1 VSFFTD
7 KGSEM
12 NKNYVIGSLFGLGII
27 AILIV
32 VFPSPSRSSEPYLP
46 ETLEERVAKL
56 EKTTASYSI
65 PQGLFIGGEIE
76 GYYDDK
82 TYDSGWDSRA
92 ELQVGINSKLPKNA
106 LGINYAGATMTYD
119 TDYALDST
127 LDNTVVEKQLGV
139 GNDFAILYLGETD
152 AQRIGFAKT
161 PKIGAPI
168 IITEKSSRIEHN
180 EKTVLVIGGFQ
191 RDAEFDFDSYR
202 LKKETP
208 WGIMLGYDNKEES
221 LYAGA
226 TVSLFGYADL
236 SYMMIDTDAVDSSS
250 YTVDT
255 KQEGWAIGGSLHRF
269 GAPLIWG
276 IEMWDDKNTGRASKN
291 RMDYGALYSINQST
305 YVTAHRTENDDLGY
319 DGNYY
324 GLVYNIHTNYDPT
337 KRPDKQK
344 GLEIG
349 IYYHDKGG
357 QSVFTG
363 RNYTDTQEI
372 LGSIR
377 YKF

>member
-1 VSFFTD
+1 
-7 KGSEM
+7 M
-12 NKNYVIGSLFGLGII
+12 N
-27 AILIV
+27 
-32 VFPSPSRSSEPYLP
+32 
-46 ETLEERVAKL
+46 
-56 EKTTASYSI
+56 
-65 PQGLFIGGEIE
+65 
-76 GYYDDK
+76 
-82 TYDSGWDSRA
+82 
-92 ELQVGINSKLPKNA
+92 
-106 LGINYAGATMTYD
+106 
-119 TDYALDST
+119 
-127 LDNTVVEKQLGV
+127 
-139 GNDFAILYLGETD
+139 
-152 AQRIGFAKT
+152 
-161 PKIGAPI
+161 
-168 IITEKSSRIEHN
+168 
-180 EKTVLVIGGFQ
+180 
-191 RDAEFDFDSYR
+191 AEFDFDSYR

-208 WGIMLGYDNKEES
+208 WGIVLGYDNTEES
-221 LYAGA
+221 LYAGVTA
-226 TVSLFGYADL
+226 SLFGYADL

-276 IEMWDDKNTGRASKN
+276 IEMWDDKNTGLASKN

-324 GLVYNIHTNYDPT
+324 GLVHNIHTNYDPT

-357 QSVFTG
+357 QSVYTG